1 MTRWLTR
8 WLTHSAAAALL
19 AVSAGAHA
27 APVQLQQGQG
37 YERLAPPQP
46 VSPKGKIVVTE
57 FFWYNCPHCAAMEPL
72 LEAWAKHL
80 PSDVVLERV
89 PVAFA
94 PQFENQ
100 QKLYYALKALG
111 KVDQLQGAIFTAIH
125 QQHTV
130 LMNPQQMAGWL
141 AAHGVPRKS
150 FLDAFNSF
158 GVQMEAKRATQMV
171 TDYQIAGV
179 PTLVVQ
185 GTYALSASMP
195 QTPDNPQ
202 VLQGVDQMIAKVRAD
217 MKH

>member
-1 MTRWLTR
+1 MKRWWMRL
-8 WLTHSAAAALL
+8 AAALL
-19 AVSAGAHA
+19 LAGSAGAYA
-27 APVQLQQGQG
+27 APAQLVQGQG
-37 YERLAPPQP
+37 YERLATPQP

-72 LEAWAKHL
+72 LDAWAKKL

-111 KVDQLQGAIFTAIH
+111 KVDALQGSIFSAIH
-125 QQHTV
+125 QQHVV
-130 LMNPQQMAGWL
+130 LMNPQQMADWL
-141 AAHGVPRKS
+141 AAHGVPRQS
-150 FLDAFNSF
+150 FLNAFNSF
-158 GVQMEAKRATQMV
+158 GVQMDAKRATQMV
-171 TDYQIAGV
+171 TDYQISGV

-202 VLQGVDQMIAKVRAD
+202 VLQGVDQMIAKVRAG
-217 MKH
+217 MKP